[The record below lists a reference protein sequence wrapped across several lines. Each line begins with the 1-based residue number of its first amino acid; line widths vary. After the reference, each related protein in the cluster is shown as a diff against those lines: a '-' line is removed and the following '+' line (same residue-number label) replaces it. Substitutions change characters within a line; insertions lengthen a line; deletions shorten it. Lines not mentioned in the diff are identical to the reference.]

1 MVSYRELVQ
10 NCLADVQEI
19 MPWDLVTRM
28 EENPDLLIVDV
39 REPCEFDA
47 LHIKGSIS
55 VPRGILESACEWD
68 YEDTV
73 HDLVLARVRELV
85 VVCRSGHRS
94 VLAVHTMQLLGYE
107 HVASLRTGL
116 RGWNDYEE
124 PLWNSAGNVV
134 DSAYADEYFTVK
146 LRQDQK
152 DPKAHLVAKDVIKK
166 KQKQSGDDNE

>member
-10 NCLADVQEI
+10 NCLSDVKEI
-19 MPWDLVTRM
+19 MPWDLVARM

-39 REPCEFDA
+39 REPYEFDA
-47 LHIKGSIS
+47 LHIKGSIN

-73 HDLVLARVRELV
+73 HELVKAREREIV

-107 HVASLRTGL
+107 QAISLRTGL

-124 PLWNSAGNVV
+124 PLWNSAGAMV
-134 DSAYADEYFTVK
+134 DPAEADEYFTVK
-146 LRQDQK
+146 LRPDQK
-152 DPKAHLVAKDVIKK
+152 TPKA
-166 KQKQSGDDNE
+166 

>member
-10 NCLADVQEI
+10 KCLSDVKEI
-19 MPWDLVTRM
+19 MPWDLVARM

-39 REPCEFDA
+39 REPYEFDT
-47 LHIKGSIS
+47 LHIKGSIN

-73 HDLVLARVRELV
+73 YELVIARTRQIV

-94 VLAVHTMQLLGYE
+94 VLAAHTMQLLGYE
-107 HVASLRTGL
+107 HTISLRTGL

-124 PLWNSAGNVV
+124 PLWNSAGVMV
-134 DSAYADEYFTVK
+134 DTAEADEYFIVK
-146 LRQDQK
+146 LRPDQK
-152 DPKAHLVAKDVIKK
+152 APKA
-166 KQKQSGDDNE
+166 

>member
-10 NCLADVQEI
+10 NCLSDVKEI
-19 MPWDLVTRM
+19 MPWDLVARM

-39 REPCEFDA
+39 REPYEFDA
-47 LHIKGSIS
+47 LHIKDSIN

-73 HDLVLARVRELV
+73 HELVKARNREVV

-107 HVASLRTGL
+107 KAISLRTGL

-124 PLWNSAGNVV
+124 ALWNSAGTEV
-134 DSAYADEYFTVK
+134 DTAYADEYFTVK
-146 LRQDQK
+146 LREDQK
-152 DPKAHLVAKDVIKK
+152 TPKA
-166 KQKQSGDDNE
+166 

>member
-10 NCLADVQEI
+10 SCLSDVQEI

-28 EENPDLLIVDV
+28 AENPDLLIVDV
-39 REPCEFDA
+39 REPYEFDT
-47 LHIKGSIS
+47 LHIKGSIN

-73 HDLVLARVRELV
+73 PELVKARSREMV

-107 HVASLRTGL
+107 QAISLRTGL

-124 PLWNSAGNVV
+124 PLWNSAGAMV
-134 DSAYADEYFTVK
+134 DTAEADDYFTVK
-146 LRQDQK
+146 LRPDQK
-152 DPKAHLVAKDVIKK
+152 TPKA
-166 KQKQSGDDNE
+166 